1 MPYPW
6 AFIKNGKQWSCAE
19 TKGCVNLRMKE
30 KSLGLSR
37 SLMPT
42 VPTIL
47 PQWVITSTC
56 ITTSSHPLLPCR
68 GLILHC
74 CIHLRGSEVYPDT
87 VQYDCDRLFCVPRTY
102 CPWKEKA
109 LPILPFANSQAL
121 VIHRDPVS
129 RGGRKKKKKKDKKNI
144 VKFDSIDIPSIS
156 VRTAE
161 AALTF
166 YLISSYQ
173 FLTYFLSC
181 SQGEGKAKGE
191 KVYTV
196 NTYVHLSAIKIW
208 FSLNH

>member
-19 TKGCVNLRMKE
+19 TKGCVNLHMKE

-74 CIHLRGSEVYPDT
+74 CIHLSKRLWSISWYCSVWLWQAFLCAKDVLPLKRKSSAHPTFCQQPGIGNPSGPCFERRGEG
-87 VQYDCDRLFCVPRTY
+87 Q
-102 CPWKEKA
+102 
-109 LPILPFANSQAL
+109 
-121 VIHRDPVS
+121 
-129 RGGRKKKKKKDKKNI
+129 KKKKKKIK
-144 VKFDSIDIPSIS
+144 
-156 VRTAE
+156 RT
-161 AALTF
+161 LLS
-166 YLISSYQ
+166 LI
-173 FLTYFLSC
+173 
-181 SQGEGKAKGE
+181 G
-191 KVYTV
+191 
-196 NTYVHLSAIKIW
+196 
-208 FSLNH
+208 